1 MRRTVLWRKPAA
13 SGPSS
18 AKPKRLGPN
27 PRRRLPIPLRIGY
40 LPLLMKLYAT
50 AIVLLASV
58 MSSQAAPQEPAET
71 NLWQVLVSG
80 GPVMYPLAA
89 VSMLALML
97 IVAYTFSMRRGSVV
111 SGRYMQ
117 AAEALIRKKD
127 YLGLLS
133 LSSRHSQAI
142 AGVME
147 RSMNFLTQNSNASLA
162 EAREIAQ
169 AEGVRLAGLW
179 NQRISYLADIGSIAP
194 MLGLFGTVLGMIKS
208 FSVVASDIAASRP
221 MMLADGVAEALVT
234 TAVGLMIGIP
244 VMAAYAFFRGRVQSM
259 VSDLEA
265 ASTILMAQLGAGH
278 SDSSKY

>member
-1 MRRTVLWRKPAA
+1 MKLFATAGALLAA
-13 SGPSS
+13 SMSSS
-18 AKPKRLGPN
+18 A
-27 PRRRLPIPLRIGY
+27 
-40 LPLLMKLYAT
+40 A
-50 AIVLLASV
+50 
-58 MSSQAAPQEPAET
+58 QQQPAET
-71 NLWQVLVSG
+71 SLWQVVVSG
-80 GPVMYPLAA
+80 GPVMYPLAGL
-89 VSMLALML
+89 SILALML
-97 IVAYTFSMRRGSVV
+97 IVVYTFSMRRGSVV
-111 SGRYMQ
+111 SARYMM

-127 YLGLLS
+127 YQGLLS
-133 LSSRHSQAI
+133 LSSRHGQAI

-147 RSMNFLTQNSNASLA
+147 RSMDFLTQNPNASVA

-179 NQRISYLADIGSIAP
+179 NQRISYLADIGSLAP

-234 TAVGLMIGIP
+234 TAAGLMIGIP
-244 VMAAYAFFRGRVQSM
+244 VMAAYAYFRGRVQGM

-278 SDSSKY
+278 QDSSKH

>member
-1 MRRTVLWRKPAA
+1 
-13 SGPSS
+13 
-18 AKPKRLGPN
+18 
-27 PRRRLPIPLRIGY
+27 
-40 LPLLMKLYAT
+40 
-50 AIVLLASV
+50 
-58 MSSQAAPQEPAET
+58 
-71 NLWQVLVSG
+71 
-80 GPVMYPLAA
+80 
-89 VSMLALML
+89 
-97 IVAYTFSMRRGSVV
+97 
-111 SGRYMQ
+111 
-117 AAEALIRKKD
+117 
-127 YLGLLS
+127 
-133 LSSRHSQAI
+133 
-142 AGVME
+142 ME

-234 TAVGLMIGIP
+234 TAAGLMIGIP

-265 ASTILMAQLGAGH
+265 ASTILMAQLGAGN
-278 SDSSKY
+278 SDSSKN